1 VGNVDNDFCMND
13 VTGFIVLTCVNA
25 SVAVVVVVTKLVS
38 FEARDDLS
46 PGNELDSR
54 RSKWFEKHSGVL

>member
-1 VGNVDNDFCMND
+1 MND